1 MSDSESFLG
10 RSDVKAALDDLV
22 AHRFQLTE
30 EGQTDAE
37 LPDAMDYFHEQGIE
51 VPDGVTVRLLRTIH
65 ESDVDVL
72 APVCNGDFARPINC
86 RWIGKRWVCDWVCP

>member
-37 LPDAMDYFHEQGIE
+37 LSHR
-51 VPDGVTVRLLRTIH
+51 GVRDRMAAAGYGPSTKVRA
-65 ESDVDVL
+65 EDVL
-72 APVCNGDFARPINC
+72 ARLKD
-86 RWIGKRWVCDWVCP
+86 KS